1 MLEKMFGKNLHTT
14 LICASIHNG
23 LFAAVLSTQC
33 VQTRIKCF
41 KSIRPCVE
49 IDSAT
54 VMVATDFRCAC
65 ICDVPS
71 IFSHYNGGHDGA
83 GEKSCSGLKQT
94 AYEICDTIIVNAKL
108 SFAGSQFFV
117 FFLS

>member
-1 MLEKMFGKNLHTT
+1 MFGKNMHTT

-23 LFAAVLSTQC
+23 IFAAVLSTQC

-41 KSIRPCVE
+41 KSIWPCVE

-54 VMVATDFRCAC
+54 VMVATDFPCAC
-65 ICDVPS
+65 IRDVPS

-83 GEKSCSGLKQT
+83 GGRSCSSLQQT
-94 AYEICDTIIVNAKL
+94 AYEICDTVIVNAKL
-108 SFAGSQFFV
+108 SFAAVTF
-117 FFLS
+117 